1 MDRDLDGLGQAGSE
15 SQATR
20 TWRIDTDVDPAAV
33 DGPGSVL
40 RRVLLVVE
48 GIGLV
53 VVLVLCAPTIRAGR
67 RRDDEEVER

>member
-1 MDRDLDGLGQAGSE
+1 MKKPGRRAGSE
-15 SQATR
+15 RQATR
-20 TWRIDTDVDPAAV
+20 TWRTDTDVDPAAV

-53 VVLVLCAPTIRAGR
+53 VVLVLCAPTDRAGR